1 MTNET
6 DKIIDQEV
14 TKSFNM
20 SKWRQRRQADQDRI
34 RDTDGISIGLREKYI
49 LKLKWE
55 YIRDADE
62 PYFFGGDNFA
72 TPDMV
77 YLASDA
83 TVFEGRTLLNINWP
97 WYNRYEAVRIK
108 NYEN

>member
-1 MTNET
+1 MTNEI
-6 DKIIDQEV
+6 DRIIDKKS
-14 TKSFNM
+14 TKSFNIN
-20 SKWRQRRQADQDRI
+20 KWRQNRQAGQDRVK
-34 RDTDGISIGLREKYI
+34 DTDGIPIGLREKYI

-55 YIRDADE
+55 YIRDTNE

-72 TPDMV
+72 IPDMV

-97 WYNRYEAVRIK
+97 WYNGYEAVRIK
-108 NYEN
+108 S